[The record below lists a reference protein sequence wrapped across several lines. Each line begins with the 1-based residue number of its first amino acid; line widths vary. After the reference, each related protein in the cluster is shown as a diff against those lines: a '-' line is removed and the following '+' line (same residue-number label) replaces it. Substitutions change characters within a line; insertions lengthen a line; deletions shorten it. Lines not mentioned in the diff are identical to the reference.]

1 MKIDTPLQ
9 RTSVVHQHPCFDEE
23 ASRLYGR
30 IHLPVAPTCNIRC
43 NYCDRR
49 YDCVNES
56 RPGVTSRVISPAE
69 AVNRV
74 EEIIEELPVIKV
86 AGIAGPGDPL
96 CNEQTFETFRLLEN
110 EFPSLHKCLSTNGLL
125 LPEKVASLKE
135 LGVDAVT
142 VTLNAVDPSVGARIY
157 SFVYYR
163 GQKLE
168 GVEGAGVLLN
178 NQLAGIEMAVEAGM
192 AVKVNTVMI
201 PGLNDDHI
209 IDVARTIKELG
220 VYVQNIT
227 PLVPL
232 SGFARLSCPLSGDM
246 KRLRADCA
254 AIIKQIRHCQQC
266 RADAVGLLH
275 KDIAMHLYARPRC

>member
-1 MKIDTPLQ
+1 MKLDNQLITT
-9 RTSVVHQHPCFDEE
+9 RVVDQHPCFDEE

-30 IHLPVAPTCNIRC
+30 IHLPVAPRCNIQC

-56 RPGVTSRVISPAE
+56 RPGVTSRVISPEE
-69 AVNRV
+69 AVSRV
-74 EEIIEELPVIKV
+74 EEIIEGLPAIKV

-96 CNEQTFETFRLLEN
+96 CNEETFETFRLLRD

-125 LPEKVASLKE
+125 LPEKVTSLKE

-142 VTLNAVDPSVGARIY
+142 VTLNTVDPSVGARIY
-157 SFVYYR
+157 SFVYYQGR
-163 GQKLE
+163 TLE
-168 GVEGAGVLLN
+168 GVEGAEALLS
-178 NQLAGIEMAVEAGM
+178 NQLTGIEMAVREGM

-201 PGLNDDHI
+201 PGVNHDHI
-209 IDVARTIKELG
+209 IDVAATIKELG

-227 PLVPL
+227 PLMPL
-232 SGFARLSCPLSGDM
+232 SRFARLSCPLSSDM

-254 AIIKQIRHCQQC
+254 GIIKQIRHCQQC

-275 KDIAMHLYARPRC
+275 EDTSPQLYAQSSC

>member
-1 MKIDTPLQ
+1 MKLDNQLIT
-9 RTSVVHQHPCFDEE
+9 TSVVHQHPCFDEE
-23 ASRLYGR
+23 ASRLFGR
-30 IHLPVAPTCNIRC
+30 IHLPVAPACNIRC

-74 EEIIEELPVIKV
+74 EEIIEEFPVIKV

-96 CNEQTFETFRLLEN
+96 CNEQTFETFRLLRD
-110 EFPSLHKCLSTNGLL
+110 EFPALHKCLSTNGLL

-135 LGVDAVT
+135 LGVDAIT

-157 SFVYYR
+157 SFVYYQ
-163 GQKLE
+163 GEKLE
-168 GVEGAGVLLN
+168 GAEGAELLLS
-178 NQLAGIEMAVEAGM
+178 NQLTGIEMAVEAGM

-201 PGLNDDHI
+201 PGVNDDHI
-209 IDVARTIKELG
+209 IDVAATIKELG

-227 PLVPL
+227 PLMPL
-232 SGFARLSCPLSGDM
+232 SRFARLSCPLSSDM

-254 AIIKQIRHCQQC
+254 RIIRQIRHCQQC

-275 KDIAMHLYARPRC
+275 KDMSPELYARPRC